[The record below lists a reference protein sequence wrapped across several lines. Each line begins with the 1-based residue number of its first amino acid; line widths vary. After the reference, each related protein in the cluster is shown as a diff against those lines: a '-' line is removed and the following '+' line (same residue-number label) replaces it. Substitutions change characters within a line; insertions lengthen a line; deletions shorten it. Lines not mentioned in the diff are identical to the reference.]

1 APFEGV
7 EAESVRN
14 LDSPRGGL
22 HGLNRIRNAIS
33 SAHGQDPSS
42 DVGGFFKVV
51 TFAAHLVFAGPE
63 PERG

>member
-1 APFEGV
+1 M
-7 EAESVRN
+7 
-14 LDSPRGGL
+14 
-22 HGLNRIRNAIS
+22 NRIRNAIS